1 MCIDNTTP
9 KAVGSNPT
17 PAIIQLKYA
26 QQLNGEQYGKY
37 Y

>member
-1 MCIDNTTP
+1 MCIDNKTP

-17 PAIIQLKYA
+17 SAVVPLKYI
-26 QQLNGEQYGKY
+26 QQFNGEQYGKY